1 MKLSSG
7 RDSGISWV
15 TIAIFL
21 AIPFLR
27 FIGVFMLI
35 KKVTGLINLSKRQTD
50 LVYVLAAILLFTS
63 AGEIFSW
70 LKRSVFWAVLPVSV
84 IAVLVVLL
92 TRYMNATSD
101 RLDNYASCIG
111 ALEEISL
118 DELMSQMGVNER
130 KLRRDISAL
139 KKKNKI
145 SSAAYIDEGRRML
158 VLCPELVRAKQ
169 KAKAEEEAENAKYA
183 EETEYKHILLEIRA
197 LNVMIDDEI
206 VSKKIDRIEEITRSI
221 FDLVSQKPE
230 RRREIDTF
238 MDYYLPTTLK
248 LLKQYARLEQQT
260 VSGENIASSRA
271 RIEGILDKLV
281 QGFEKQLDI
290 LFKSDAVDITSDIK
304 TLEKML
310 QMDGLNR

>member
-1 MKLSSG
+1 MSND
-7 RDSGISWV
+7 RDPGASWL

-27 FIGVFMLI
+27 FFGIFMLI
-35 KKVTGLINLSKRQTD
+35 KKVSRMINLSKKQTD
-50 LVYVLAAILLFTS
+50 LIYVLAVILLFTS

-70 LKRSVFWAVLPVSV
+70 IKSSLFISVLPVSA
-84 IAVLVVLL
+84 IAVALVLF
-92 TRYMNATSD
+92 TKYMNASQD
-101 RLDNYASCIG
+101 KLDSYVSSIG
-111 ALEEISL
+111 LRDEAPL
-118 DELMSQMGVNER
+118 DEIMSEMGVTER

-139 KKKNKI
+139 KKSGRI
-145 SSAAYIDEGRRML
+145 SKSAYIDEGRRML
-158 VLCPELVRAKQ
+158 VLNPEIVRARQATKR
-169 KAKAEEEAENAKYA
+169 KEDEEQAKYQ

-197 LNVMIDDEI
+197 LNVMIDDEN
-206 VSKKIDRIEEITRSI
+206 VSKKIDRIEQITRAI
-221 FDLVSQKPE
+221 FDIVSNKPE

-238 MDYYLPTTLK
+238 MDYYLPTTVK
-248 LLKQYARLEQQT
+248 LLKNYAHLEQQT
-260 VSGENIASSRA
+260 VLGENIVSSRA

-281 QGFEKQLDI
+281 EGFEKQLDI

>member
-1 MKLSSG
+1 MSG
-7 RDSGISWV
+7 GKDSGSSWL

-70 LKRSVFWAVLPVSV
+70 IKRSVFWAVIPVSV

-92 TRYMNATSD
+92 TKYMNASSD

-111 ALEEISL
+111 AQEEIPL
-118 DELMSQMGVNER
+118 DELMSEMGVNER
-130 KLRRDISAL
+130 RLRRDIASL

-145 SSAAYIDEGRRML
+145 SKSAYIDEGRRML
-158 VLCPELVRAKQ
+158 VLCPEIVRAKQ
-169 KAKAEEEAENAKYA
+169 KAKAEEEAENAKYQ

-197 LNVMIDDEI
+197 LNVMIDDEK
-206 VSKKIDRIEEITRSI
+206 VSEKIDRIEEITRAI
-221 FDLVSQKPE
+221 FDIVSQKPE

-238 MDYYLPTTLK
+238 MDYYLPTTVK
-248 LLKQYARLEQQT
+248 LLKQYAHLEQQT

>member
-1 MKLSSG
+1 MSSG
-7 RDSGISWV
+7 RDSGTSWV

-27 FIGVFMLI
+27 FIGIFMLI
-35 KKVTGLINLSKRQTD
+35 KKVSGLISLSKKQTD
-50 LVYVLAAILLFTS
+50 LVYVLAVILMFTS
-63 AGEIFSW
+63 VGEILSW
-70 LKRSVFWAVLPVSV
+70 IKSSLFVSVLPLSV
-84 IAVLVVLL
+84 IAIAVVLL
-92 TRYMNATSD
+92 TRYMNTSSD
-101 RLDNYASCIG
+101 KLDDYVSC
-111 ALEEISL
+111 LSLREEVAL
-118 DELMSQMGVNER
+118 DELMSEMGVSER
-130 KLRRDISAL
+130 KLRRDIAAL
-139 KKKNKI
+139 KKKGKI
-145 SSAAYIDEGRRML
+145 SRSAYIDEGRRML
-158 VLCPELVRAKQ
+158 VLSPEIVRAKQ
-169 KAKAEEEAENAKYA
+169 KARQKEEEENAKYA
-183 EETEYKHILLEIRA
+183 EETEYKHTLLEIRA
-197 LNVMIDDEI
+197 LNVMIDDEN
-206 VSKKIDRIEEITRSI
+206 VSKKIDRIEEVTRAI

-248 LLKQYARLEQQT
+248 LLKQYAHLEQQT
-260 VSGENIASSRA
+260 VTVDNIASSKA

>member
-1 MKLSSG
+1 MRLSG
-7 RDSGISWV
+7 GKDSGSSWL
-15 TIAIFL
+15 TIVIFL
-21 AIPFLR
+21 SIPFLR

-35 KKVTGLINLSKRQTD
+35 KKVTGLINLSKKQTD

-70 LKRSVFWAVLPVSV
+70 IKASMFWVVIPVSV

-92 TRYMNATSD
+92 TKYMNTSSD
-101 RLDNYASCIG
+101 RLDNYVSCIG
-111 ALEEISL
+111 AQAEIAL
-118 DELMSQMGVNER
+118 DELMSEMGVNER
-130 KLRRDISAL
+130 TLRRDIKTL
-139 KKKNKI
+139 KKKSKI
-145 SSAAYIDEGRRML
+145 SRSAYIDEGRRML
-158 VLCPELVRAKQ
+158 VLSPEIVRARQ
-169 KAKAEEEAENAKYA
+169 KAKAEDEAENAKYA

-197 LNVMIDDEI
+197 LNVMIDDEM
-206 VSKKIDRIEEITRSI
+206 VSQKIDRIEEITRAI
-221 FDLVSQKPE
+221 FDIVSQKPE

-238 MDYYLPTTLK
+238 MDYYLPTTVK
-248 LLKQYARLEQQT
+248 LLKQYAHLEQQT
-260 VSGENIASSRA
+260 VNVENITSSRA

-310 QMDGLNR
+310 EMDGLNR